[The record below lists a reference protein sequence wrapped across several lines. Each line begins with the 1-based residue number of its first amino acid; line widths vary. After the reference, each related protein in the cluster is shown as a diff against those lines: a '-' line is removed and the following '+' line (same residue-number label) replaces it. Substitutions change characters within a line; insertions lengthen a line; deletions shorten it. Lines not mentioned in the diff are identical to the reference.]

1 MKYVS
6 TRGEAKE
13 ASFEN
18 ILASGTASDGGLF
31 VPSVIPKLES
41 AVIDDMKNLSYTEI
55 AEIVIKPFIGD
66 FLQKDELQKII
77 SDAYKNFETNDVVQ
91 IKDYEFGQVLEL
103 FHGPTLAFKD
113 VAMQLLGRFLNAAS
127 EKLGKKIVIL
137 GAGGVVPSII
147 YALKRMNAHQIYL
160 SNRTKEKAEILKNIF
175 EGIEVFEWGKLPECD
190 MIINAT
196 SLGLKKNDKF
206 EINFSKLGKDKF
218 FFDVIYNPFNT
229 EFAEAG
235 NKPGN
240 IFENG
245 LHMFLFQAQKAFS
258 IWHNI
263 EPKIDQEVIKFLQ
276 GKN

>member
-1 MKYVS
+1 MKKY
-6 TRGEAKE
+6 
-13 ASFEN
+13 
-18 ILASGTASDGGLF
+18 L
-31 VPSVIPKLES
+31 VIGNPIDHSLSPKLQNYWIKLNKIE
-41 AVIDDMKNLSYTEI
+41 AIYGKLQAHDEDLKELCNNIKNGQLDGLNVTVPY
-55 AEIVIKPFIGD
+55 K
-66 FLQKDELQKII
+66 KKII
-77 SDAYKNFETNDVVQ
+77 PFLDVLSGHALRTQSVNTVCLNNGNVTGYNTDIDGFELSINKLNYDVV
-91 IKDYEFGQVLEL
+91 
-103 FHGPTLAFKD
+103 
-113 VAMQLLGRFLNAAS
+113 N
-127 EKLGKKIVIL
+127 KKIVIL

-147 YALKRMNAHQIYL
+147 YALKRMNASQIYL
-160 SNRTKEKAEILKNIF
+160 SNRTKKKADILKNIF

-263 EPKIDQEVIKFLQ
+263 EPKIDQEVIKFLK

>member
-1 MKYVS
+1 
-6 TRGEAKE
+6 
-13 ASFEN
+13 
-18 ILASGTASDGGLF
+18 
-31 VPSVIPKLES
+31 
-41 AVIDDMKNLSYTEI
+41 
-55 AEIVIKPFIGD
+55 
-66 FLQKDELQKII
+66 
-77 SDAYKNFETNDVVQ
+77 
-91 IKDYEFGQVLEL
+91 
-103 FHGPTLAFKD
+103 
-113 VAMQLLGRFLNAAS
+113 
-127 EKLGKKIVIL
+127 
-137 GAGGVVPSII
+137 
-147 YALKRMNAHQIYL
+147 MNASQIYL
-160 SNRTKEKAEILKNIF
+160 SNRTKEKADILKNIF
-175 EGIEVFEWGKLPECD
+175 KGIEVFEWGKLPECD

-240 IFENG
+240 TFENG